1 MDTCVDAAGTVIE
14 EFNAEF
20 GAGSINIPTNFD
32 TEVDGEGR
40 DPLTSRMDDHVLST
54 DGLVNPLTKVW
65 SFQMLEPR
73 HHI

>member
-40 DPLTSRMDDHVLST
+40 DSLTSRVDDYVVPNSHSLIHGRLSES
-54 DGLVNPLTKVW
+54 LV
-65 SFQMLEPR
+65 
-73 HHI
+73 